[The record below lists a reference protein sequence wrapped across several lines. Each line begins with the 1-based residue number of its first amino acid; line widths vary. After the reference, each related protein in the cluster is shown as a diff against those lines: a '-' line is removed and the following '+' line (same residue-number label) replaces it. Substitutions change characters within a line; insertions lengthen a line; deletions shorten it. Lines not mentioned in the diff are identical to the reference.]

1 MGTGVCL
8 WAVILMTKIRKSGVM
23 VSVAVLQYLIVF
35 VKLQETGWSSDCHN
49 KFGETLMYMYT
60 YNSNKND

>member
-1 MGTGVCL
+1 MGTGVCS

-35 VKLQETGWSSDCHN
+35 VKLHETGWSSDCH
-49 KFGETLMYMYT
+49 
-60 YNSNKND
+60 

>member
-1 MGTGVCL
+1 MLVEFFFDLILAPQGSPMGTGVCL

-35 VKLQETGWSSDCHN
+35 VKLHETEWSSDCH
-49 KFGETLMYMYT
+49 
-60 YNSNKND
+60 